1 MKKLLVDPVISN
13 NDFVITIKLMQD
25 NFTPEKHEEFVNQM
39 IHTKFLCPVLF
50 DPNPEISQEG
60 LTQVPANTK
69 VLLSSLK
76 NKKGESYL
84 VAYTDNK
91 EADRQKQGDN
101 QHTLACSYFDFC
113 TIIQKEG
120 SPYAGFVINPFSENV
135 IISKQTIEMINKNI
149 HMKRRVDIPRK

>member
-25 NFTPEKHEEFVNQM
+25 EFTPEKHEDFVNQM
-39 IHTKFLCPVLF
+39 LRTTFLCPVLF
-50 DPNPEISQEG
+50 DPNPEINGEG
-60 LTQVPANTK
+60 PTQVPDNTK

-91 EADRQKQGDN
+91 ESDRQKQADN
-101 QHTLACSYFDFC
+101 QHTLACSYMDFC

-135 IISKQTIEMINKNI
+135 IVSKDTIEMINQNI
-149 HMKRRVDIPRK
+149 HMKRRVEIPRK